1 MNQLEPNLP
10 DDSHAPDRPDRW
22 DEAIVAGYLYDLLR
36 GEA

>member
-1 MNQLEPNLP
+1 MNQLELNVP
-10 DDSHAPDRPDRW
+10 DDIPPPDRPDRW